1 MYSGL
6 FDKMPIVDELYRN
19 GVAAG
24 FFCFS
29 IVSDNQSNDPLE
41 YEFEIM
47 SLRNRLVEYIK
58 KRLKEKGRASDIAFL
73 DGATGKK
80 YGYLDFLIFGS
91 FAYIMNCACDFFKDS
106 GIKFAG
112 YKTFRKIS
120 KIVVFVEE

>member
-1 MYSGL
+1 
-6 FDKMPIVDELYRN
+6 MPIVDELYRN

-47 SLRNRLVEYIK
+47 SLRNRLIEYIK
-58 KRLKEKGRASDIAFL
+58 KRLKEKDRASDIAFL